1 MIGTALKKWPHRC
14 TFQPTTS
21 NPRRT
26 IRHEEEGEEGE
37 EEGEEEEDGEEEEE
51 DGEAVAEV
59 VEEVEEEEEEED
71 AASPVVTARVGVDRR
86 RHPQGVVGVLTG
98 RVRVKEVEPRPT
110 QRRVRRAGCA

>member
-1 MIGTALKKWPHRC
+1 MVGTALKKWPHRC

-26 IRHEEEGEEGE
+26 IRHEEEGEE
-37 EEGEEEEDGEEEEE
+37 EGEEEEDGEEEEE

-59 VEEVEEEEEEED
+59 VEELEEVEEEED
-71 AASPVVTARVGVDRR
+71 AASPVATARVGVDRR

-98 RVRVKEVEPRPT
+98 RVRVKEEPRPT

>member
-1 MIGTALKKWPHRC
+1 MVGTALKKWPHRC

-26 IRHEEEGEEGE
+26 IRHEEEGEE
-37 EEGEEEEDGEEEEE
+37 EGEEEEDGEEEEE

-59 VEEVEEEEEEED
+59 VEEEEVEEEED

-98 RVRVKEVEPRPT
+98 RVRVKEEPRPT